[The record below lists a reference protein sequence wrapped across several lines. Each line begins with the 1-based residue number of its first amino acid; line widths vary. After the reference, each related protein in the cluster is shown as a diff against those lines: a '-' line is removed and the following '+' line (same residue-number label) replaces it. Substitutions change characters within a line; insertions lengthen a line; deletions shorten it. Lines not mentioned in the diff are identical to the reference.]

1 MALVIMRLSR
11 QLTLPGSG
19 FFVHKIWRF
28 HNCSFGLKGAGV
40 RELFLKCVIH
50 ALNHRSVAGKVK
62 VSAFCVMSNHAHQLI
77 YTDGK
82 STWLSKFLQ
91 ISLTKFARIYNDIN
105 ERSGAVGNGRVK
117 ALEIQQSASAL
128 MRAHMY
134 IEANPVRAG
143 TREFENL
150 KLYKGSSFRFY
161 AYGDLDEFTGN
172 LQIPEWYLLLG
183 ETPAARQ
190 AAYRSIFKAFL
201 EESRT
206 GKSLYE
212 EMELGHFFGE
222 LIWVQEKLRE
232 VRNSIILARNRTV
245 GLVASSPPNLKV
257 IECSP

>member
-1 MALVIMRLSR
+1 MRLSR

-28 HNCSFGLKGAGV
+28 HNCSFGLEGEDI
-40 RELFLKCVIH
+40 RELFLKCVTY
-50 ALNHRSVAGKVK
+50 ALNHRSVAGRVR
-62 VSAFCVMSNHAHQLI
+62 VSAFCVMTNHAHQLI
-77 YTDGK
+77 YTDGN
-82 STWLSKFLQ
+82 STWLSKFMQ
-91 ISLTKFARIYNDIN
+91 ISLTRFARIYNDLK
-105 ERSGAVGNGRVK
+105 ERSGAVGNGRAK
-117 ALEIQQSASAL
+117 TIEIQKSDSAL

-134 IEANPVRAG
+134 IEANPVRA
-143 TREFENL
+143 RISEFENL

-161 AYGDLDEFTGN
+161 AFGDVDKLTRN
-172 LQIPEWYLLLG
+172 LEIPEWYLLLG

-206 GKSLYE
+206 GKALYE

-245 GLVASSPPNLKV
+245 GLFGSGPPDLHLVQLSP
-257 IECSP
+257 